1 MKKHYLFLPLIITFF
16 LAFPAI
22 AQKALLQSGPMLGY
36 SDMFESML
44 WVQTNNAAKVQFAY
58 WAKNNPAQKFL
69 TETHTTQKQDAFT
82 AHLIADQVLPGNV
95 YEYELLIN
103 DQPVKLDYP
112 TTFQTQTLWQWRT
125 EPPAFKVA
133 TGSCSYVNEPDYDRP
148 GTPYGADYQ
157 LFTSIH
163 QQRPDLMLWLG
174 DNTYLREPDW
184 YTRTGFLHRYTHT
197 RSLPEL
203 QPLLASTHHY
213 AIWDDHDYG
222 PNDSDGSFIHKDMAR
237 DIFALFWGNPSYGL
251 PGKGGITSQFRWADV
266 DFFLLDNRYFRTS
279 NNLKAGEKTLLGD
292 AQFDWL
298 INALAT
304 SDATFKIVAIGGQV
318 LTTYTGNE
326 TYVNICPEERTRL
339 LRRIDEEGIKNIVFL
354 TGDRH
359 HTELSKVV
367 NKSGNSV
374 YDLTVSPLTSG
385 VHQTS
390 EANLLRVEET
400 LVTTRNFG
408 ILEFDGPRKGRSMTM
423 RIFDSNGKELWS
435 RKITAE

>member
-1 MKKHYLFLPLIITFF
+1 
-16 LAFPAI
+16 
-22 AQKALLQSGPMLGY
+22 
-36 SDMFESML
+36 
-44 WVQTNNAAKVQFAY
+44 
-58 WAKNNPAQKFL
+58 
-69 TETHTTQKQDAFT
+69 
-82 AHLIADQVLPGNV
+82 
-95 YEYELLIN
+95 
-103 DQPVKLDYP
+103 
-112 TTFQTQTLWQWRT
+112 
-125 EPPAFKVA
+125 
-133 TGSCSYVNEPDYDRP
+133 
-148 GTPYGADYQ
+148 
-157 LFTSIH
+157 
-163 QQRPDLMLWLG
+163 MLWLG